1 MGPILGGVL
10 GGVASG
16 LLGGIFGQ
24 KASDSASKRQANAMA
39 ESTAMQVEENR
50 RQFDKMLEL
59 TQPQRD
65 MFGPAGQYLQHNAA
79 QGH

>member
-1 MGPILGGVL
+1 MLGQIL

-24 KASDSASKRQANAMA
+24 KASDNASSRQANAMA
-39 ESTAMQVEENR
+39 ESTAMQVAENR

-59 TQPQRD
+59 TAPSGACLARQASIYRTT
-65 MFGPAGQYLQHNAA
+65 PARALKRT
-79 QGH
+79 

>member
-1 MGPILGGVL
+1 MLGSIL

-39 ESTAMQVEENR
+39 
-50 RQFDKMLEL
+50 D
-59 TQPQRD
+59 QPLCRWPKT
-65 MFGPAGQYLQHNAA
+65 GASLIKCWN
-79 QGH
+79 

>member
-1 MGPILGGVL
+1 MLGSIL

-39 ESTAMQVEENR
+39 DSTAMQVAENR

-59 TQPQRD
+59 TAPQRRYVWPGRPV
-65 MFGPAGQYLQHNAA
+65 FTGQRRP
-79 QGH
+79 GH

>member
-1 MGPILGGVL
+1 MLGEIL

-24 KASDSASKRQANAMA
+24 KASDSASSRQANAMA
-39 ESTAMQVEENR
+39 DSTAMQVAENR

-65 MFGPAGQYLQHNAA
+65 MFGPQASIYRTTPARALKPT
-79 QGH
+79 